1 MTLLREFGSSQ
12 LIPHA
17 DPATLSTVRYKNT
30 ARNKAVIDNSRDM
43 PLPGDSMHTTLTIK
57 KLSLALIA
65 AGIGCSAF
73 AADIKLGAAEALT
86 GPAAKYGS
94 AIKNGLTLAADEIN
108 AKGGVDGNKL
118 VLIIEDEQGKKEE
131 AINVFKKL
139 IFQDKVLMVFG
150 PTLSNSAFAA
160 DPIAVATKVV
170 VFGTSNTADGISTM
184 GPTVFRN
191 SVMEADVLPVTT
203 AAAVKHFGLKKVAV
217 VYGNDDAFTKSGYDV
232 FKTTLDAQKIEIT
245 TTETYAKGDVDFKAQ
260 LTKIKATNP
269 DAIVCSCLAEE
280 AANIILQT
288 RTLGMKQ
295 PFIGGNGFNS
305 PKLFEIAKDAAD
317 NTIMGSP
324 WSSENMT
331 PANKAFIAA
340 YKTKFNAE
348 PDQFAAQAYDAIYI
362 VADALRKMKLT
373 GALDKDR
380 LALATALP
388 GVKLNGATGPFEF
401 RRATGKDG
409 KPAGFDANQDAIVN
423 IAKGGK
429 FVLLK

>member
-1 MTLLREFGSSQ
+1 MRASPSLHRLLTLAAALAAIG
-12 LIPHA
+12 
-17 DPATLSTVRYKNT
+17 TV
-30 ARNKAVIDNSRDM
+30 
-43 PLPGDSMHTTLTIK
+43 H
-57 KLSLALIA
+57 
-65 AGIGCSAF
+65 

-86 GPAAKYGS
+86 GPAAKYGI
-94 AIKNGLTLAADEIN
+94 AIKNGLTLAAEEIN
-108 AKGGVDGNKL
+108 AKGGVNGNKL
-118 VLIIEDEQGKKEE
+118 ALIIEDEQGKKEE

-139 IFQDKVLMVFG
+139 IFQDKTLMVFG

-160 DPIAVATKVV
+160 DPIAAAAKIVA
-170 VFGTSNTADGISTM
+170 FGTSNTAEGISAI
-184 GPTVFRN
+184 GPTIFRN

-203 AAAVKHFGLKKVAV
+203 KAAVKHFGIKKVAV
-217 VYGNDDAFTKSGYDV
+217 IYGNDDAFTKNGYDV
-232 FKTTLDAQKIEIT
+232 FKTTLDAQKITLIS
-245 TTETYAKGDVDFKAQ
+245 TETYAKGDVDFKAQ

-324 WSSENMT
+324 WSAENQT
-331 PANKAFIAA
+331 PANKAFMTA
-340 YKTKFNAE
+340 YKAKFNTE
-348 PDQFAAQAYDAIYI
+348 PDQFAAQAYDAMHI
-362 VADALRKMKLT
+362 VADALKKIKLT
-373 GALDKDR
+373 GTLDKDR
-380 LALATALP
+380 QALHDALP
-388 GVKLNGATGPFEF
+388 TVKSEGATGRFAF
-401 RRATGKDG
+401 RRAIAKDG
-409 KPAGFDANQDAIVN
+409 KEAGYDADQEAIVN